1 MKRMSREEQFA
12 ILSNSQSDLVYHPPM
27 TALKARV
34 GGMEH
39 IASD

>member
-1 MKRMSREEQFA
+1 MKRMSHEEQFA
-12 ILSNSQSDLVYHPPM
+12 IASNGQSDLVYHAQM

-34 GGMEH
+34 GGMQH